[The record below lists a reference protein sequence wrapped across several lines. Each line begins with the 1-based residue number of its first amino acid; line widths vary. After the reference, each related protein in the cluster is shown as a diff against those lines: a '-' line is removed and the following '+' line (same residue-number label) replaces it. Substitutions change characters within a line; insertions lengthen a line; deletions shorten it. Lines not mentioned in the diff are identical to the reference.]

1 VPTVWLKEQN
11 LIGTKDKANI
21 ESADKVNLRN
31 AIDQRKTIASEL
43 GEEDGYIWEPSKI
56 STYHSAANQCCA
68 ISTMKRKSILS
79 LRGARQQWG
88 LQMGILLADLLRS
101 SFWSVEEACF

>member
-56 STYHSAANQCCA
+56 INLPFCCEPMLCDKHHEKE
-68 ISTMKRKSILS
+68 IDTFLTRRKTTV
-79 LRGARQQWG
+79 GATDG
-88 LQMGILLADLLRS
+88 DTFG
-101 SFWSVEEACF
+101 